1 MLVWLLL
8 ENQGVGKA
16 KKNYYF
22 RIYMLFSLDITGGCI
37 VNVRKV
43 LLHPYQDPSF
53 AKKGG
58 GAGISSVS
66 FQWAICLAMRIRVQ
80 DKEVN
85 SL

>member
-1 MLVWLLL
+1 MIFLLDNL
-8 ENQGVGKA
+8 G
-16 KKNYYF
+16 Y
-22 RIYMLFSLDITGGCI
+22 DI
-37 VNVRKV
+37 VNLPEV

-58 GAGISSVS
+58 GAGISSFL
-66 FQWAICLAMRIRVQ
+66 FQWAICLEMRIRVQ